1 MEEEYWKQTIL
12 SAGLVI
18 VSLIATV
25 ELWGD
30 ESPAGVI
37 MTAVALVFM
46 LVSMLVF
53 WGSFN
58 DLRHLLGQVSASQS
72 GRNELEVSRKSIDN

>member
-1 MEEEYWKQTIL
+1 MEEEYWKQTIV